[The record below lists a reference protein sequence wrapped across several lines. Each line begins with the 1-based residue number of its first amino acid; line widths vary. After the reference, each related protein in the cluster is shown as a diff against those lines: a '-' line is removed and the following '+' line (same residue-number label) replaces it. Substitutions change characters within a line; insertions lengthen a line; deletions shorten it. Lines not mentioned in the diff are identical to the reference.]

1 MTGLGAVIIK
11 AISTAHRATSNHG
24 YLPVGRRLGGG
35 LVKIVRS
42 STLTSGS
49 EESIVRKGHWASESG
64 LKSGELC
71 VGSGD
76 GVAATLVDLGQTDLG
91 TGTCRTGVDGLR
103 VAFSACGALSAA
115 AAVGTGGDGGFRCD
129 GVLLLAFGVDFVVED
144 GAGEALEA
152 DVRGLGDTG
161 LRAALACRATEVLGF
176 TGDLLSNHPGE
187 ACIDLTICRI
197 GCTGIAHVDV
207 LSAVPRNMAS
217 AGDPYIGQAG

>member
-1 MTGLGAVIIK
+1 MIK
-11 AISTAHRATSNHG
+11 AISTAHTATINHG

-42 STLTSGS
+42 STLTLGS

-76 GVAATLVDLGQTDLG
+76 GVAAVFEDLGWADLG

-103 VAFSACGALSAA
+103 VASSTCGALSAA
-115 AAVGTGGDGGFRCD
+115 AAVGTGGGGGFRCD
-129 GVLLLAFGVDFVVED
+129 DVLLLAFGVDFVVED
-144 GAGEALEA
+144 GADDGFEE
-152 DVRGLGDTG
+152 DVRGLGDDAG
-161 LRAALACRATEVLGF
+161 LRPALACRATEEAEVLGF

-187 ACIDLTICRI
+187 ACIDLRTTCRT
-197 GCTGIAHVDV
+197 GWNGIAHADV